1 MARARRKAD
10 KAPNAQPEHY
20 IRTIDEL
27 GRVVVP
33 VDFRRRLGLSDG
45 SPLEMFVDGDAIY
58 LAAYHEGCLFCGGP
72 LDFGRF
78 RGKPLCKSCAQELV
92 ELDPD
97 AAHIVSG

>member
-1 MARARRKAD
+1 MAED
-10 KAPNAQPEHY
+10 HY

-33 VDFRRRLGLSDG
+33 VEFRRQLGLSDG

-58 LAAYHEGCLFCGGP
+58 LAPYREGCMFCGGA

-78 RGKPLCKSCAQELV
+78 RGKPLCKSCAADLAA
-92 ELDPD
+92 LDPES
-97 AAHIVSG
+97 ARLA

>member
-1 MARARRKAD
+1 MARPKKPTD
-10 KAPNAQPEHY
+10 GPSKSEDHHY

-33 VDFRRRLGLSDG
+33 VEFRRRLGLVDG
-45 SPLEMFVDGDAIY
+45 SPLEMFVDGEAIY

-78 RGKPLCKSCAQELV
+78 RGKPLCQRCAHDLAT
-92 ELDPD
+92 LADMDD
-97 AAHIVSG
+97 AGE

>member
-1 MARARRKAD
+1 MARPRR
-10 KAPNAQPEHY
+10 APEASKDAPTQHY

-33 VDFRRRLGLSDG
+33 VEFRRRLGLSDG

-58 LAAYHEGCLFCGGP
+58 LAAYHEGCMFCGGA

-78 RGKPLCKSCAQELV
+78 RGKPLCRHCAEELIH
-92 ELDPD
+92 LDPD
-97 AAHIVSG
+97 SAHVVSG

>member
-1 MARARRKAD
+1 MARRRHSDNEAVAD
-10 KAPNAQPEHY
+10 DHY

-33 VDFRRRLGLSDG
+33 VEFRRQLGLTDG

-58 LAAYHEGCLFCGGP
+58 LAPYREGCMFCGGA

-78 RGKPLCKSCAQELV
+78 RGKPLCKSCASDLAA
-92 ELDPD
+92 LDPES
-97 AAHIVSG
+97 ARLA

>member
-1 MARARRKAD
+1 MPRRRSGD
-10 KAPNAQPEHY
+10 HPPDLPPDHF

-33 VDFRRRLGLSDG
+33 VEFRRRLGLTDG

-58 LAAYHEGCLFCGGP
+58 LAPYREGCLFCGGD

-78 RGKPLCKSCAQELV
+78 RGKPLCRSCAEELV
-92 ELDPD
+92 RLDSEG
-97 AAHIVSG
+97 AHSG